1 MVPLCYERDAAVH
14 MQNRVEQQRVSV
26 NLVQYITSPSVLI
39 VLVFSAIGLAAVLAA
54 TVVTADKLA
63 GAWQHSE
70 PTARG
75 GSKPRGSRC
84 ASVGGRL
91 KRSRDCP
98 VVGRRKH

>member
-1 MVPLCYERDAAVH
+1 MYLLE
-14 MQNRVEQQRVSV
+14 
-26 NLVQYITSPSVLI
+26 PSVLI
-39 VLVFSAIGLAAVLAA
+39 VLVFGATGLAAALAA

-91 KRSRDCP
+91 KRSRDCT